1 MSRPQKADIANIF
14 NSEPI
19 KKPSRMDHG
28 GDKKKQ
34 TIFHMPETAK
44 KQFDHL
50 GVELGRTKQALMAEA
65 INDLFLKYNKP
76 PIA

>member
-1 MSRPQKADIANIF
+1 MSKPQKANIANIF
-14 NSEPI
+14 NSEPAA
-19 KKPSRMDHG
+19 KPALKTVA

-44 KQFDHL
+44 KQFDHMAI
-50 GVELGRTKQALMAEA
+50 ELGKTKQLLMAEA
-65 INDLFLKYNKP
+65 INDLFLKYGKP